1 MARLSILNSS
11 NWYVG
16 LFEGKKVFIP
26 DFEKAEMK
34 DWWGQQL
41 KDLEENVLKQTVP
54 DGYILTHNSP
64 KLENASNC
72 DFTGELAFAPL
83 VAGGQQNLLG
93 NQTICPTAM
102 HFNGQKHIKMHN
114 DFGTSHAEAIRKL
127 LYTHSSSPGISSLG
141 FVVAG

>member
-1 MARLSILNSS
+1 MCVSFPNSL
-11 NWYVG
+11 YQAK
-16 LFEGKKVFIP
+16 FEGTPVYLP
-26 DFEKAEMK
+26 DFERATMK

-41 KDLEENVLKQTVP
+41 QELEENVLKQTRP

-83 VAGGQQNLLG
+83 VEGQQNLLG

-114 DFGTSHAEAIRKL
+114 DFGTSHAEAIRKMP
-127 LYTHSSSPGISSLG
+127 LYTHSSSPGISGLSG
-141 FVVAG
+141 FVIPG